1 MLSFYVSL
9 KFLLLGC
16 IEQLGLPVS
25 EQGYLLQCPYSFITE
40 KFERIQSIKL
50 NNDKSCFVCSN
61 NKPQTVMLGPVHNCV
76 L

>member
-40 KFERIQSIKL
+40 KFERIQLIKL
-50 NNDKSCFVCSN
+50 NNDKVTGHL
-61 NKPQTVMLGPVHNCV
+61 KIVHFYQQHGSH
-76 L
+76 